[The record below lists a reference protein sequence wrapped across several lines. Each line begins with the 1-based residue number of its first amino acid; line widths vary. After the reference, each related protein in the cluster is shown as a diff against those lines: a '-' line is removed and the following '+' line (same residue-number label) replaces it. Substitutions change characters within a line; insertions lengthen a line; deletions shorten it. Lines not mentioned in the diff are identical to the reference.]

1 MQGQSHHEPYSYRA
15 DPAVPPFAD
24 DNPIIIFDGH
34 CVLCSHWAQFV
45 IRHDTAKTF
54 KLLAAQTPLGEALYR
69 HYGLR
74 TDDYETNILI
84 ANGVA
89 RFKTDGIIRMLT
101 TLGWPWS
108 LARVLR
114 IIPGFARDWAYAI
127 LARNRLRIFG
137 RSDTCFAPTPDIRE
151 RFLQ

>member
-1 MQGQSHHEPYSYRA
+1 MQGRSHRNPYSYRD
-15 DPAVPPFAD
+15 DPAVPTILD
-24 DNPIIIFDGH
+24 DKPIIIFDGH
-34 CVLCSHWAQFV
+34 CILCSNWAQFV
-45 IRHDTAKTF
+45 IRHDKAARF
-54 KLLAAQTPLGEALYR
+54 KLLAAQTPLGEALYN

-89 RFKTDGIIRMLT
+89 QFKTDGIIAMLT
-101 TLGWPWS
+101 ILGWPWS
-108 LARVLR
+108 LAVALR
-114 IIPGFARDWAYAI
+114 ILPGFARDWVYGL

-137 RSDTCFAPTPDIRE
+137 RSETCFAPTPEIRE

>member
-1 MQGQSHHEPYSYRA
+1 MQGHPRLTPYSYRE
-15 DPAVPPFAD
+15 DPAVPKFPD

-34 CVLCSHWAQFV
+34 CILCSHWAKFV
-45 IRHDTAKTF
+45 IRHDKAATF
-54 KLLAAQTPLGEALYR
+54 KLMAAQTPLGEALYM

-84 ANGVA
+84 ADGVA
-89 RFKTDGIIRMLT
+89 RVKTDGIIRMLT
-101 TLGWPWS
+101 ILGWPWS
-108 LARVLR
+108 MARALR
-114 IIPGFARDWAYAI
+114 IIPGFMRDWAYGV

-137 RSDTCFAPTPDIRE
+137 RSETCFAPTPEIRE